1 MSDQGEGDDTESR
14 LAEDYASSRRA
25 AKLLRLRRSY
35 DRPLFALG
43 VVAFLV
49 AISQSGI
56 VPGDQFKL
64 KTQNEKPAPPKLPE
78 FIPEQP
84 AEPFKSL
91 VLDAAQ
97 SYFVPGQMPIATVG
111 SGTEPSPSKR

>member
-1 MSDQGEGDDTESR
+1 MTLNRVWQ
-14 LAEDYASSRRA
+14 
-25 AKLLRLRRSY
+25 KIMLRRDVRPNSCGLVVRMT
-35 DRPLFALG
+35 DR

-64 KTQNEKPAPPKLPE
+64 KTQNEKPTPPKLPE

-84 AEPFKSL
+84 AQPFKSL

-97 SYFVPGQMPIATVG
+97 SYFVTGQMPVAPVG
-111 SGTEPSPSKR
+111 SDTEPSPSKR